1 MRGIVALGFVGSVV
15 WGALAGTAD
24 ARTDRASHHKARHG
38 HQRAARVSAAVSRSA
53 AHEDRPA
60 HGQSVGAPWAGTLH
74 DATRFPDGDGYVI
87 RRPWR
92 AFATRTTVEHVEHV
106 VAEVR
111 DAFPDRHVLGIGDF
125 SQEHGGAISDHH
137 SHQTG
142 RDVDIGLFYV
152 EKPASYPR
160 EFVRATAD
168 NLDCE
173 ATLGMIERF
182 AATAKQDGGVQ
193 VMFLDYD
200 VQGLLYHWGLDHGES
215 EAKLDRLFQF
225 AHGRGSMDGLVHHIP
240 GHDNH
245 VHVRFQCAAGDTSCE
260 R

>member
-1 MRGIVALGFVGSVV
+1 MRGIVAALLVV
-15 WGALAGTAD
+15 SGALAGTAE
-24 ARTDRASHHKARHG
+24 AKTDHPAHHKAHHG
-38 HQRAARVSAAVSRSA
+38 HAREARASATASRSA
-53 AHEDRPA
+53 SREGRGE
-60 HGQSVGAPWAGTLH
+60 GQSVGAPWAGTLH

-92 AFATRTTVEHVEHV
+92 AFGTRTTVEHVEHV
-106 VAEVR
+106 IAEVR
-111 DAFPDRHVLGIGDF
+111 AAFPDRHVLGIGDF
-125 SQEHGGAISDHH
+125 SQEHGGSISDHR
-137 SHQTG
+137 SHQSG
-142 RDVDIGLFYV
+142 RDVDIGLFYLQQ
-152 EKPASYPR
+152 PASYPR
-160 EFVRATAD
+160 EFVKATAD

-193 VMFLDYD
+193 MMFLDYD
-200 VQGLLYHWGLDHGES
+200 VQGLLYHWGLDHGVS

-245 VHVRFQCAAGDTSCE
+245 VHVRFKCAASDTDCGS
-260 R
+260 